1 MHLLLIHQNFPGQFR
16 DLGPAWLAM
25 GHQITAL
32 GSAAAPTQANRWDG
46 LTHLQ
51 YSVDGEDSPTDRQ
64 RGDAIATICRELQAT
79 ESPPDLVLV
88 HSGWGE
94 AQRLREVFPT
104 TPLVVYPELW
114 GSPEALGFGFDHHLQ
129 ELTPPPGCFDEQNQL
144 SADAINASDAAIVS
158 CIAQYTSFPAPLQQQ
173 LTVLPEGLNIYE
185 IMLDD
190 PTHVQHTNP
199 ERGSISP
206 DLYKSDQPLVTLVSR
221 YLEPLRGLRLA
232 FEAWPMI
239 AAAVPDARLV
249 VVGQQREGYGFAVD
263 ANKDTSH
270 LDTALSALPDSVD
283 RNRIHVLEWI
293 DHGDMLKLLRHSACH
308 LALSYPYTLSWSV
321 LEAMAC
327 GAPLISN
334 YGSPIAPEITHNH
347 NGLLIPFNEPE
358 QLAASAISLLTNPAL
373 RTDLGDRAER
383 TAKERFDLSTSLNAY
398 EQLFKRLVGLKTLQK
413 PIIQGDHHLLD

>member
-158 CIAQYTSFPAPLQQQ
+158 CIAQYNSFPAQLQQQ
-173 LTVLPEGLNIYE
+173 LTVLPEGLNIDE
-185 IMLDD
+185 IMLDE

-206 DLYKSDQPLVTLVSR
+206 DLYESDQPLVTLVSR

-263 ANKDTSH
+263 ANEDASH
-270 LDTALSALPDSVD
+270 LDTALSDLPDSVD
-283 RNRIHVLEWI
+283 RNHIHVLEWI

-358 QLAASAISLLTNPAL
+358 QLAESAISLLTNPAL
-373 RTDLGDRAER
+373 QTDLGDRAQR

-398 EQLFKRLVGLKTLQK
+398 EQLFKRLIALKTQQ
-413 PIIQGDHHLLD
+413 P

>member
-32 GSAAAPTQANRWDG
+32 GSAAAPTQANRWEG
-46 LTHLQ
+46 LTHVQ
-51 YSVDGEDSPTDRQ
+51 YSVEGEDTPTSRQ
-64 RGDAIATICRELQAT
+64 RSEAIATICRQLKAT

-114 GSPEALGFGFDHHLQ
+114 GSPEALGFGFDHHLKK
-129 ELTPPPGCFDEQNQL
+129 LTPPPGCFDEQNQL
-144 SADAINASDAAIVS
+144 SIDAIHDCDAAIVS
-158 CIAQYTSFPAPLQQQ
+158 CIAQYNSFPTSLQQQ
-173 LTVLPEGLNIYE
+173 LTVLPEGLNIDE
-185 IMLDD
+185 FLRDE
-190 PTHVQHTNP
+190 PTHVQTSQQTNS
-199 ERGSISP
+199 ELESISSDVLPFSP
-206 DLYKSDQPLVTLVSR
+206 DHPLVTLVSR

-239 AAAVPDARLV
+239 TAAVPAARLV

-263 ANKDTSH
+263 ANEDTSH
-270 LDTALSALPDSVD
+270 LDAALSGLPDSVD

-293 DHGDMLKLLRHSACH
+293 AHGDMLKLLRNSACH
-308 LALSYPYTLSWSV
+308 FALSYPYTLSWSV

-334 YGSPIAPEITHNH
+334 YGSPIAPEIIHND
-347 NGLLIPFNEPE
+347 NGLLISFNEPE
-358 QLAASAISLLTNPAL
+358 QLAEAAISLLTNTEF
-373 RTDLGDRAER
+373 RTTLGDRARR
-383 TAKERFDLSTSLNAY
+383 TVKERFALSKTLNAY
-398 EQLFKRLVGLKTLQK
+398 ENLFERLIALKTL
-413 PIIQGDHHLLD
+413 P

>member
-94 AQRLREVFPT
+94 ARRLREVFPT
-104 TPLVVYPELW
+104 TPLVVFPELW
-114 GSPEALGFGFDHHLQ
+114 GSPEALGFGFDHHLK
-129 ELTPPPGCFDEQNQL
+129 ELSPPPGCFDEQNQL
-144 SADAINASDAAIVS
+144 SSDAIEASDAAIVS
-158 CIAQYTSFPAPLQQQ
+158 CIAQYNSFPTPLQQQ
-173 LTVLPEGLNIYE
+173 LTVLPEGLNLDE
-185 IMLDD
+185 ILPDA
-190 PTHVQHTNP
+190 PTQLQTSQQTP
-199 ERGSISP
+199 SELESISP
-206 DLYKSDQPLVTLVSR
+206 DLWPFRFDQPVVTLVSR

-239 AAAVPDARLV
+239 AAAVPAAHFV
-249 VVGQQREGYGFAVD
+249 VVGQQQEGYGLAVD
-263 ANKDTSH
+263 ANAETNH
-270 LDTALSALPDSVD
+270 LNAALSGLPDSVD
-283 RNRIHVLEWI
+283 RAHIHVLEWMA
-293 DHGDMLKLLRHSACH
+293 HGDMLKLLRQSACH
-308 LALSYPYTLSWSV
+308 LALSYPYTLSWSF

-334 YGSPIAPEITHNH
+334 YGSPIAPEIIHKH
-347 NGLLIPFNEPE
+347 NGLLIAFNEPE
-358 QLAASAISLLTNPAL
+358 QLAEAAITLLTNIEF
-373 RTDLGDRAER
+373 RTDLGHRAQR
-383 TAKERFDLSTSLNAY
+383 TVKERFALSTSLNAY
-398 EQLFKRLVGLKTLQK
+398 EQLFERLIARKTQQ
-413 PIIQGDHHLLD
+413 P